1 MAKNYDEIDIPNFL
15 NERNNIKTS
24 QKNSVNNKSSKKKT
38 KKKKK
43 KFKIKDKTKKRI
55 KIAFLILLFIG
66 SFVALLLSPL
76 FNVTKVEVINNSK
89 FTKQQIESKLQIP
102 LDTNMFRL
110 NLKNYKEILENE
122 SYIETVKISRKLPD
136 CIYIDVTERQPM
148 FQIEFVNSFVYIDKY
163 GYILEISSQKNEDLK
178 ILTGLKTTI
187 EKYEPGNKLDD
198 EDVDKLDT
206 VCDILEKAKNNDV
219 LVSINSINIKN
230 SRNYILTVENG
241 DKLVYI
247 GDNSNM
253 NFKMIWLN
261 DLLIKCKG
269 QKGVIYLEKVPEK
282 DPVFAEQS

>member
-15 NERNNIKTS
+15 NERNNIKPS
-24 QKNSVNNKSSKKKT
+24 QKNSINNKNVKKKT

-43 KFKIKDKTKKRI
+43 KLKLNKNTKKRL
-55 KIAFLILLFIG
+55 KIIFLTLLFIG

-76 FNVTKVEVINNSK
+76 FNVTKVEVVNNSK

-122 SYIETVKISRKLPD
+122 SYIESVKISRKLPD

-163 GYILEISSQKNEDLK
+163 GYILEISSEMKEDLK
-178 ILTGLKTTI
+178 ILTGLKTTV
-187 EKYEPGNKLDD
+187 EKYELGSKLDD
-198 EDVDKLDT
+198 EDIDKLDI
-206 VCDILEKAKNNDV
+206 VCNILEKAQNNEV
-219 LVSINSINIKN
+219 LDSINSINIQN
-230 SRNYILTVENG
+230 SKNYILTVENG

-253 NFKMIWLN
+253 NFKMMWLN
-261 DLLIKCKG
+261 DILNKSKG
-269 QKGVIYLEKVPEK
+269 KKGVIYLEKIPEK
-282 DPVFAEQS
+282 APIFAEQS